1 MAGSAKFASAMTGEQ
16 RPTLAKLR
24 TLGSYALVNN
34 TPAGGLFGFA
44 MPAPDNLVLTKL
56 PIEYYKARR

>member
-1 MAGSAKFASAMTGEQ
+1 MTGEQ
-16 RPTLAKLR
+16 HPTLAKLR